1 MKINMSKTTLGASSG
16 KFSIQ
21 RRKLEYGK
29 RAAYSIEVPLFKYLF
44 NFKGGAF
51 LKRDKR
57 RAPRYPVGE
66 IFPVKGIVSFC
77 IRDSKGNPLLKEKEV
92 WQNWS
97 GRLINLSTNG
107 ASIQLAASALGKRGD
122 TCRFKLT
129 LEGKQIEMEGL
140 IAYFRVFTQYSLCGL
155 SFTFPDEATQKTY
168 MQLLEMVMIG
178 TSVEPA
184 ATGLFRKDAK
194 GVAKE
199 VYQGKNKTRLSV
211 WRNESSGSI
220 SHFEFRIHEFFIR
233 GNAQTF
239 KLEVDTVEG
248 VNGLAQP
255 DPPAQA
261 PKLPAAQVAEVRQM
275 FRWVVTNLPKSVPGH
290 VKKFLEMFTR

>member
-1 MKINMSKTTLGASSG
+1 MSEVTFGASSG
-16 KFSIQ
+16 KFNIPVP
-21 RRKLEYGK
+21 KLESGK
-29 RAAYSIEVPLFKYLF
+29 RAAYSIQVPLFKYLF

-77 IRDSKGNPLLKEKEV
+77 VRDNKGGPLPKDKEV

-97 GRLINLSTNG
+97 GRLINLSNNG
-107 ASIQLAASALGKRGD
+107 ASIQLAPSALAKRGD
-122 TCRFKLT
+122 TCRFRLM
-129 LEGKQIEMEGL
+129 LEGKQIEMDGL
-140 IAYFRVFTQYSLCGL
+140 IAYFRTFTQYALCGL
-155 SFTFPDEATQKTY
+155 SFTFPDEAAQKTY
-168 MQLLEMVMIG
+168 LQLLEMVMIG
-178 TSVEPA
+178 SSVEPA
-184 ATGLFRKDAK
+184 AKGLFNKDAK
-194 GVAKE
+194 GMAKE

-211 WRNESSGSI
+211 WRNEASGSV
-220 SHFEFRIHEFFIR
+220 SHFEFRIHEHFIR
-233 GNAQTF
+233 GNAKTF

-248 VNGLAQP
+248 VDGLAQP
-255 DPPAQA
+255 GPGAPL
-261 PKLPAAQVAEVRQM
+261 PKLPTAQVAEVHQM

>member
-1 MKINMSKTTLGASSG
+1 MPEVAAGASFG
-16 KFSIQ
+16 KIFICV
-21 RRKLEYGK
+21 RKLESGK
-29 RAAYSIEVPLFKYLF
+29 RAAYSVGVPLFKYLL

-57 RAPRYPVGE
+57 RAPRYPVGD
-66 IFPVKGIVSFC
+66 IFPVKGIVSLC
-77 IRDSKGNPLLKEKEV
+77 VQEGKASRPPKDKEV

-97 GRLINLSTNG
+97 GRLINLSSSG

-122 TCRFKLT
+122 ICRFKLT
-129 LEGKQIEMEGL
+129 LDGKQIEMEGL
-140 IAYFRVFTQYSLCGL
+140 IAYFRTFTQYSLCGL

-178 TSVEPA
+178 ASIEPA
-184 ATGLFRKDAK
+184 AKGLFGKDSA
-194 GVAKE
+194 GMAKE

-211 WRNESSGSI
+211 WRNATTGSV
-220 SHFEFRIHEFFIR
+220 SHFEFRIHEHYIR
-233 GNAQTF
+233 GNAMTF

-248 VNGLAQP
+248 VNGLA
-255 DPPAQA
+255 PATSAAPA
-261 PKLPAAQVAEVRQM
+261 PKLAAAEVAEVRQM
-275 FRWVVTNLPKSVPGH
+275 FRWVVPNLPKNVPGH